1 MQQKKLRLPNGSVV
15 VMTPCAVEIAGGSV
29 GGKALMLREPVRR
42 DRIVTILPSGKV
54 GRELVKKRAPPG
66 EANCVVVRHTA
77 SDGSKGLHL
86 RAIATMAPGTQ
97 LTITFEEPVEAKAD
111 AMDVDDDNGAAPMLV
126 EPRPAEDHLQ
136 PMSDELDGDGA
147 PSTEDGVLL
156 LPRGLFDALDD
167 DDVPP
172 APSDPADFFPSR
184 RRVASVGEDSSDDES
199 VDSLLDS
206 DSDSDAEADWALDA
220 RLLREQQD
228 MELPAELAGGP
239 VKAVD
244 LDAMRTRA

>member
-1 MQQKKLRLPNGSVV
+1 M
-15 VMTPCAVEIAGGSV
+15 
-29 GGKALMLREPVRR
+29 
-42 DRIVTILPSGKV
+42 
-54 GRELVKKRAPPG
+54 KKRAPPG

-97 LTITFEEPVEAKAD
+97 LTITSRVGAKISALRPCHRLSRRFEEPTEAKAD

-167 DDVPP
+167 DDDETPV
-172 APSDPADFFPSR
+172 APSDPADFFPSATGPRARRATAAATAGATPSTRLVIVMRWARRARAWPAR
-184 RRVASVGEDSSDDES
+184 RRDDRAWPAVEPPETWCCGQPLYAFKRTAHAAS
-199 VDSLLDS
+199 
-206 DSDSDAEADWALDA
+206 
-220 RLLREQQD
+220 
-228 MELPAELAGGP
+228 
-239 VKAVD
+239 
-244 LDAMRTRA
+244 